1 MIQPAQ
7 LETDS
12 EPLRQA
18 WRLTRSGLIWA
29 MGEVAAVWRFEFLP
43 VSWRE
48 AFGYGLRAWLACML
62 ALYLSFLLQIDEPL
76 WAGLTVWQGIQPAPG
91 MAISR
96 GFWRIVGVVIGS
108 VMGVVLTALFP
119 QSPELFMLS
128 FALWIGACTVA
139 ATLLTNFR
147 GFAAVSA
154 GLLTAVVA
162 LEAYGIPNQVF
173 TIAMARSAAAII
185 GIASATFVTVIFAP
199 HRAQALMMKSV
210 RQAISDASRRV
221 AFPLEGAL
229 ADRFALGPSMV
240 GALIKLE
247 TLIEFAAKESA
258 AGRNTASRA
267 RRLVAHLFAVITA
280 KRALEEYLGRVGL
293 VQDSGTVALYRGG
306 MSLFEQVPPLLKEGK
321 DAKIA
326 EMTRAY
332 LSQLEDHRPDSSL
345 DEEQAISSQLVHDRL
360 VELASHFERVMTIW
374 VDVQS
379 GGERGPVFHLNFHR
393 DRLNA
398 AISGMRSFL
407 VILLGGI
414 FWIESQWSAG
424 PLFLIPMVIV
434 SSIFAAAPYPEAVAF
449 NFTRG
454 VVCGIIAAYLCT
466 HYLLVYTTGF
476 VLFAASNALF
486 LIPGAMVQTNPRYAS
501 LGLAFGTFFFLTG
514 APSNHMDFNP
524 EEFFNNALA
533 FFLGAFVATR
543 AFRLF
548 MPPCPRRAQRHVV
561 SRMRDGLGD
570 MAKRTPIPT
579 YPDWQTRNFDRVYRL
594 CDPANPA
601 AVKTK
606 TFEWYEG
613 SLATMHLGNEVLRL
627 RHLLEERALPE
638 RVAKLGQSILREFS
652 KITVEPNSTC
662 LTVQAANAALSVTPP
677 PASYDS
683 RLAWRRFRVVVEEIE
698 AFFAVHTG
706 FLSGTETSLTI
717 PSYGTRN

>member
-1 MIQPAQ
+1 MIQSAQ

-12 EPLRQA
+12 APLGRI
-18 WRLTRSGLIWA
+18 WRLARNGLNWA
-29 MGEVAAVWRFEFLP
+29 AGEVAAVSRFEFLP
-43 VSWRE
+43 VAWRE
-48 AFGYGLRAWLACML
+48 PFGFGLRAWLACML

-96 GFWRIVGVVIGS
+96 GFWRIVGVVIGA

-119 QSPELFMLS
+119 QAPDMFILA

-154 GLLTAVVA
+154 GLITAVVA

-173 TIAMARSAAAII
+173 IIAVARSAAAII

-199 HRAQALMMKSV
+199 HRAQTLLMKSI
-210 RQAISDASRRV
+210 RQAISDATRRV
-221 AFPLEGAL
+221 AFPLGGAL

-240 GALIKLE
+240 GSLVKLE

-258 AGRNTASRA
+258 AGRNSANRA

-293 VQDSGTVALYRGG
+293 IQDSETVALYRAG
-306 MSLFEQVPPLLKEGK
+306 MILFEQVPALIKEAK
-321 DAKIA
+321 DAQIA
-326 EMTRAY
+326 EMARAY
-332 LSQLEDHRPDSSL
+332 LRQVEDHRQDNSL

-360 VELASHFERVMTIW
+360 EELASHFEQAMAIW
-374 VDVQS
+374 VDIQS

-393 DRLNA
+393 DRQNA
-398 AISGMRSFL
+398 VISGVRSFL

-449 NFTRG
+449 NFTKG
-454 VVCGIIAAYLCT
+454 VLCGIIAAYLCT
-466 HYLLVYTTGF
+466 HYMLVYTTGF
-476 VLFAASNALF
+476 IPFAASNALF

-524 EEFFNNALA
+524 DEFFNNALA
-533 FFLGAFVATR
+533 FFLGAFLATR

-548 MPPCPRRAQRHVV
+548 MPSCPRRSQRYVI
-561 SRMRDGLGD
+561 SRMRDGLND
-570 MAKRTPIPT
+570 MAKRTPIPA

-613 SLATMHLGNEVLRL
+613 SLAIMHLGNEVLRL
-627 RHLLEERALPE
+627 RHLVEERALPG
-638 RVAKLGQSILREFS
+638 RVAKLGHSILREFS
-652 KITVEPNSTC
+652 NITVGPNSTC

-677 PASYDS
+677 PTAGDS
-683 RLAWRRFRVVVEEIE
+683 RLAWRRFRAVVEEIE
-698 AFFAVHTG
+698 AFFAVHTE
-706 FLSGTETSLTI
+706 FLSGTENLMLKQI
-717 PSYGTRN
+717 YGTRN